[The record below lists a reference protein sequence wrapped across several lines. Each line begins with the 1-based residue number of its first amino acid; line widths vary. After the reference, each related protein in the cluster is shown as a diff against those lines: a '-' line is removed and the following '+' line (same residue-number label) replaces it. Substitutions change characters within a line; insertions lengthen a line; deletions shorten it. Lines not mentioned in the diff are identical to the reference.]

1 MSNRKEQ
8 YIANH
13 MDNMKR
19 KLNDKNIEVLSSD
32 LFKEWLEMEYE
43 QDIAYH
49 STGYAFREFAIDLFS

>member
-43 QDIAYH
+43 QDRAYH
-49 STGYAFREFAIDLFS
+49 STRYAFREFAIDLFS